1 MPLVEAKGLVK
12 VFTVREGGLFS
23 RRKRVIR
30 AVDGVSFE
38 VGKGEI
44 FGLLGPNGAG
54 KTTTIKMLVTLLVP
68 DGGDAYVNGFS
79 VLKEPHKV
87 RESIGVTLS
96 VERGFYWKLT
106 GRENLLYFAGLYHI
120 PRREAEER
128 IDYLLELVDLKEAA
142 DRLVETYS
150 LGMKARLAF
159 ARALLNDAPVIFLD
173 EPTLGLDPRSA
184 RSIRR
189 VILELKKEGK
199 AVFLTTHYMH
209 EAEMLCDKIALI
221 SRGKIVA
228 MGSPDELKSMLK
240 KERVIEV
247 EVSKFISDLLRE
259 LESYDFIEKIAVS
272 SIEAEKQKFRI
283 TLREGDSKA
292 VREILEAFYE
302 YGVGVDYVRIVEP
315 SLEDVFISLTGRAF
329 EDEVDRA

>member
-221 SRGKIVA
+221 NRGKIVA

>member
-1 MPLVEAKGLVK
+1 MPLVEAIDLAKFFIVK
-12 VFTVREGGLFS
+12 EGGLFS

-30 AVDGVSFE
+30 AVDGVSFK
-38 VGKGEI
+38 VDKGEI

-54 KTTTIKMLVTLLVP
+54 KTTTIKMLVTLLIP
-68 DGGDAYVNGFS
+68 DRGDAYINGYS

-87 RESIGVTLS
+87 RENIGVTLS

-120 PRREAEER
+120 PKKIAEER
-128 IDYLLELVDLKEAA
+128 IDYLLELVDLKNAA

-159 ARALLNDAPVIFLD
+159 ARALLNDAPVVFLD

-184 RSIRR
+184 RSIRKA
-189 VILELKKEGK
+189 ILELKRENK
-199 AVFLTTHYMH
+199 AVVLTTHHMY

-221 SRGKIVA
+221 SRGEIVA
-228 MGSPDELKSMLK
+228 MGGLDELKSLLK
-240 KERVIEV
+240 RKRVIEV
-247 EVSKFISDLLRE
+247 EVSKFIGDLLRE
-259 LESYDFIEKIAVS
+259 LESYDFIEKVAVS
-272 SIEAEKQKFRI
+272 SLEAEKQKFRI
-283 TLREGDSKA
+283 TLKEGDSRA
-292 VREILEAFYE
+292 VREVLEVFYE
-302 YGVGVDYVRIVEP
+302 YGVGIDYVRIVEP

-329 EDEVDRA
+329 EDEMDRI